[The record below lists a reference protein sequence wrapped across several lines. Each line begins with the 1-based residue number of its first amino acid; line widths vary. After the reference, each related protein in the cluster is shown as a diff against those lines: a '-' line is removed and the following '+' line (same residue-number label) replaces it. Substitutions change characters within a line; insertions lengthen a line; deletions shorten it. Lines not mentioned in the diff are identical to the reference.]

1 MSILE
6 KVLIIEDDLY
16 IREELESIFKKRGYV
31 VESITNFNNTLEDIR
46 KSNPDLIVLDLNLPG
61 MSGFEIC
68 KSVKQRTSFPVLI
81 LTSRN
86 QVKDELNALDL
97 GADDYLTK
105 PCHPDRIIARAE
117 KIIKMY
123 GKIMNIISVG
133 NLILDERI
141 YEAKYVDNSIILP
154 ENEGKILRALMIN
167 YPNIV
172 KKENLFIELW
182 GTKEFVDENILQ
194 VNMTRLRKS
203 LSKIKLDNIIT
214 TIRGIGYK
222 MEELNEE

>member
-1 MSILE
+1 M
-6 KVLIIEDDLY
+6 LIIEDDLY
-16 IREELESIFKKRGYV
+16 IREELESIFEKRGYV
-31 VESITNFNNTLEDIR
+31 VESITNFNNTLEDIK

-68 KSVKQRTSFPVLI
+68 KSLKQRTSFPVLI

-86 QVKDELNALDL
+86 QMKDELHALDL

-105 PCHPDRIIARAE
+105 PCHPDRIIARAD

-123 GKIMNIISVG
+123 EKIINNISVG
-133 NLILDERI
+133 NLILDEKI
-141 YEAKYVDNSIILP
+141 YEVKYLENSIILP
-154 ENEGKILRALMIN
+154 ENEGKILRNLMIN
-167 YPNIV
+167 YPQIV
-172 KKENLFIELW
+172 KKEDLFIELW
-182 GTKEFVDENILQ
+182 GTKDFVDENILQ

-203 LSKIKLDNIIT
+203 LSKINLDNVIT

-222 MEELNEE
+222 LEVIDEG

>member
-1 MSILE
+1 MSDLE

-16 IREELESIFKKRGYV
+16 IREELESIFEKRGYV
-31 VESITNFNNTLEDIR
+31 VESITNFNNTLEDIK

-86 QVKDELNALDL
+86 QMKDELHALDL

-117 KIIKMY
+117 KIISMY
-123 GKIMNIISVG
+123 GKIINNISVG
-133 NLILDERI
+133 NLILDEKI
-141 YEAKYVDNSIILP
+141 YEAKYLENSIILP
-154 ENEGKILRALMIN
+154 ENEGKILRNLMIN

-172 KKENLFIELW
+172 RKEDLFIELW
-182 GTKEFVDENILQ
+182 GTKEFIDENILQ

-203 LSKIKLDNIIT
+203 LSKINLDNIIK
-214 TIRGIGYK
+214 TIRGCGYK
-222 MEELNEE
+222 LEVFDEE

>member
-1 MSILE
+1 M
-6 KVLIIEDDLY
+6 LIIEDDLY
-16 IREELESIFKKRGYV
+16 IREELESIFEKRGYV
-31 VESITNFNNTLEDIR
+31 VESITNFNNTLEDIK

-68 KSVKQRTSFPVLI
+68 KSLKQRTSFPVLI

-86 QVKDELNALDL
+86 QMKDELHALDL

-123 GKIMNIISVG
+123 EKIINNISVG
-133 NLILDERI
+133 NLILDEKI
-141 YEAKYVDNSIILP
+141 YEVKYLENSIILP
-154 ENEGKILRALMIN
+154 ENEGKILRNLMIN
-167 YPNIV
+167 YPKTV
-172 KKENLFIELW
+172 KKEDLFIELW
-182 GTKEFVDENILQ
+182 GTKDFVDENILQ

-203 LSKIKLDNIIT
+203 LSKINLDNVIT

-222 MEELNEE
+222 LEVIDEE

>member
-1 MSILE
+1 M
-6 KVLIIEDDLY
+6 LIIEDDLY
-16 IREELESIFKKRGYV
+16 IREELESIFEKRGYV
-31 VESITNFNNTLEDIR
+31 VESITNFNNTLEDIK

-86 QVKDELNALDL
+86 QMKDELHALDL

-117 KIIKMY
+117 KIISMY
-123 GKIMNIISVG
+123 GKIINNISVG
-133 NLILDERI
+133 NLILDEKI
-141 YEAKYVDNSIILP
+141 YEAKYLENSIILP
-154 ENEGKILRALMIN
+154 ENEGKILRNLMIN

-172 KKENLFIELW
+172 KKEDLFIELW
-182 GTKEFVDENILQ
+182 GTKEFIDENILQ

-203 LSKIKLDNIIT
+203 LSKINLDNIIK
-214 TIRGIGYK
+214 TIRGCGYK
-222 MEELNEE
+222 LEVFDDE

>member
-1 MSILE
+1 M
-6 KVLIIEDDLY
+6 LIIEDDLY
-16 IREELESIFKKRGYV
+16 IREELESIFEKRGYV
-31 VESITNFNNTLEDIR
+31 VESITNFNNTLEDIK

-172 KKENLFIELW
+172 KKEELFIELW

>member
-1 MSILE
+1 
-6 KVLIIEDDLY
+6 VLIIEDDLY
-16 IREELESIFKKRGYV
+16 IREELESVFEKKGYV
-31 VESITNFNNTLEDIR
+31 VENITNFNNTFEDIK

-68 KSVKQRTSFPVLI
+68 KSVKERTSFPVLI

-86 QVKDELNALDL
+86 QMKDELHALDL

-105 PCHPDRIIARAE
+105 PCHPERIIARAD

-123 GKIMNIISVG
+123 EKIINNISVG
-133 NLILDERI
+133 NLILDEKI
-141 YEAKYVDNSIILP
+141 YEARYLENSIILP
-154 ENEGKILRALMIN
+154 ENEGKILRNLMIN
-167 YPNIV
+167 YPKIV
-172 KKENLFIELW
+172 KKEDLFIELW

-203 LSKIKLDNIIT
+203 LLKINLDNIIT

-222 MEELNEE
+222 LEGIDEKQTEK

>member
-1 MSILE
+1 M
-6 KVLIIEDDLY
+6 LIIEDDLY
-16 IREELESIFKKRGYV
+16 IREELESIFEKRGYV
-31 VESITNFNNTLEDIR
+31 VESITNFNNTLEDIK

-68 KSVKQRTSFPVLI
+68 KSLKQRTSFPVLI

-86 QVKDELNALDL
+86 QMKDELHALDL

-105 PCHPDRIIARAE
+105 PCHPDRIIARAD

-123 GKIMNIISVG
+123 EKIINNISVG
-133 NLILDERI
+133 NLILDEKI
-141 YEAKYVDNSIILP
+141 YEVKYLENSVILP
-154 ENEGKILRALMIN
+154 ENEGRILRNLMIN
-167 YPNIV
+167 YPKIV
-172 KKENLFIELW
+172 KKEDLFIELW
-182 GTKEFVDENILQ
+182 GTKDFVDENILQ

-203 LSKIKLDNIIT
+203 LSKINLDNVIT

-222 MEELNEE
+222 LEVIDEE

>member
-1 MSILE
+1 ME

-16 IREELESIFKKRGYV
+16 IREELESIFEKRGYV
-31 VESITNFNNTLEDIR
+31 VESITNFNNTLEDIK

-68 KSVKQRTSFPVLI
+68 KSLKQRTSFPVLI

-86 QVKDELNALDL
+86 QMKDELHALDL

-123 GKIMNIISVG
+123 EKIINNISVG
-133 NLILDERI
+133 NLILDEKI
-141 YEAKYVDNSIILP
+141 YEVKYLENSVILP
-154 ENEGKILRALMIN
+154 ENEGKILRNLMIN
-167 YPNIV
+167 YPKIV
-172 KKENLFIELW
+172 KKEDLFIELW
-182 GTKEFVDENILQ
+182 GTKDFVDENILQ

-203 LSKIKLDNIIT
+203 LSKINLDNVIT

-222 MEELNEE
+222 LEVIDEE

>member
-1 MSILE
+1 ME

-16 IREELESIFKKRGYV
+16 IREELESIFEKRGYV
-31 VESITNFNNTLEDIR
+31 VESITNFNNTLEDIK

-86 QVKDELNALDL
+86 QMKDELHALDL

-123 GKIMNIISVG
+123 GKIMNIISVR
-133 NLILDERI
+133 NLTLDERI
-141 YEAKYVDNSIILP
+141 YEAKYINNSIILP

-172 KKENLFIELW
+172 KKEDLFIELW

-203 LSKIKLDNIIT
+203 LSKIKLYNIIT

>member
-1 MSILE
+1 ME

-16 IREELESIFKKRGYV
+16 IREELESIFEKRGYV
-31 VESITNFNNTLEDIR
+31 VESITNFNNTLEDIK

-86 QVKDELNALDL
+86 QMKDELHALDL

-117 KIIKMY
+117 KIISMY
-123 GKIMNIISVG
+123 GKIINNISVG
-133 NLILDERI
+133 NLILYEKI
-141 YEAKYVDNSIILP
+141 YEAKYLENSIILP
-154 ENEGKILRALMIN
+154 ENEGKILRNLMIN

-172 KKENLFIELW
+172 KKEDLFIELW
-182 GTKEFVDENILQ
+182 GTKEFIDENILQ

-203 LSKIKLDNIIT
+203 LSKINLNNIIT
-214 TIRGIGYK
+214 TIRGVGYK
-222 MEELNEE
+222 LEVIDE

>member
-1 MSILE
+1 ME

-16 IREELESIFKKRGYV
+16 IREELESIFEKKGYV
-31 VESITNFNNTLEDIR
+31 VESITNFNNTLEDIK

-86 QVKDELNALDL
+86 QMKDELHALDL

-117 KIIKMY
+117 KIISMY
-123 GKIMNIISVG
+123 GKIINNISVG
-133 NLILDERI
+133 NLILDEKI
-141 YEAKYVDNSIILP
+141 YEAKYLENSIILP
-154 ENEGKILRALMIN
+154 ENEGKILRNLMIN

-172 KKENLFIELW
+172 KKEDLFIELW
-182 GTKEFVDENILQ
+182 GTKEFIDENILQ

-203 LSKIKLDNIIT
+203 LSKINLDNIIK
-214 TIRGIGYK
+214 TIRGCGYK
-222 MEELNEE
+222 LEVIDEE

>member
-1 MSILE
+1 M
-6 KVLIIEDDLY
+6 LIIEDDLY
-16 IREELESIFKKRGYV
+16 IREELESIFEKRGYV
-31 VESITNFNNTLEDIR
+31 VESITNFNNTLEDIK

-86 QVKDELNALDL
+86 QMKDELHALDL

-172 KKENLFIELW
+172 KKEDLFIELW
-182 GTKEFVDENILQ
+182 GTKDFVDENILQ

>member
-16 IREELESIFKKRGYV
+16 IREELESIFEKKGYV
-31 VESITNFNNTLEDIR
+31 VESITNFNNTLEDIK

-68 KSVKQRTSFPVLI
+68 KSVKERTSFPVLI

-86 QVKDELNALDL
+86 QMKDELHALDL

-123 GKIMNIISVG
+123 GKIINNISVG
-133 NLILDERI
+133 NLILDEKI
-141 YEAKYVDNSIILP
+141 YEAKYLDNSIILP
-154 ENEGKILRALMIN
+154 ENEGKILRNLMIN
-167 YPNIV
+167 YPKIV
-172 KKENLFIELW
+172 KKEDLFIELW

-203 LSKIKLDNIIT
+203 LSKINLDNIIT

-222 MEELNEE
+222 LEVIDEE

>member
-16 IREELESIFKKRGYV
+16 IREELESIFEKKGYV
-31 VESITNFNNTLEDIR
+31 VESIINFNNTLEDIK

-68 KSVKQRTSFPVLI
+68 KSVKERTSFPILI

-86 QVKDELNALDL
+86 QMKDELHALDL

-123 GKIMNIISVG
+123 GKIINNISVG
-133 NLILDERI
+133 NLILDEKI
-141 YEAKYVDNSIILP
+141 YEVKYLDNSIILP
-154 ENEGKILRALMIN
+154 ENEGKILRNLMIN
-167 YPNIV
+167 YPKIV
-172 KKENLFIELW
+172 KKEDLFIELW

-203 LSKIKLDNIIT
+203 LSKINLDNIIT

-222 MEELNEE
+222 LEVIDE

>member
-1 MSILE
+1 ME

-16 IREELESIFKKRGYV
+16 IREELESIFEKRGYV
-31 VESITNFNNTLEDIR
+31 VESITNFNNTLEDIK

-86 QVKDELNALDL
+86 QMKDELHALDL

-117 KIIKMY
+117 KIISMY
-123 GKIMNIISVG
+123 GKIINNISVG
-133 NLILDERI
+133 NLILDEKI
-141 YEAKYVDNSIILP
+141 YEAKYLENSIILP
-154 ENEGKILRALMIN
+154 ENEGKLLRNLMIN

-172 KKENLFIELW
+172 KKEDLFIELW
-182 GTKEFVDENILQ
+182 GTKEFIDENILQ

-203 LSKIKLDNIIT
+203 LSKINLDNIIK
-214 TIRGIGYK
+214 TIRGCGYK
-222 MEELNEE
+222 LEVFDDE

>member
-1 MSILE
+1 M
-6 KVLIIEDDLY
+6 LIIEDDLY
-16 IREELESIFKKRGYV
+16 IREELESVFEKKGYV
-31 VESITNFNNTLEDIR
+31 VESITNFNNTFEDIK

-68 KSVKQRTSFPVLI
+68 KSVKERTSFPVLI

-86 QVKDELNALDL
+86 QMKDELHALDL

-105 PCHPDRIIARAE
+105 PCHPDRIIARAD

-123 GKIMNIISVG
+123 EKIINNISVG
-133 NLILDERI
+133 NLILDEKI
-141 YEAKYVDNSIILP
+141 YEARYLENSIILP
-154 ENEGKILRALMIN
+154 ENEGKILRNLMIN
-167 YPNIV
+167 YPKIV
-172 KKENLFIELW
+172 KKEDLFIELW

-203 LSKIKLDNIIT
+203 LSKINLDNIIT

-222 MEELNEE
+222 LEGIDEK

>member
-1 MSILE
+1 M
-6 KVLIIEDDLY
+6 LIIEDDLY

-31 VESITNFNNTLEDIR
+31 VESITNFNNTLEDIK

-68 KSVKQRTSFPVLI
+68 KSLKQRTSFPVLI

-86 QVKDELNALDL
+86 QMKDELHALDL

-105 PCHPDRIIARAE
+105 PCHPDRIIARAD

-123 GKIMNIISVG
+123 EKIINNISVG
-133 NLILDERI
+133 NLILDEKI
-141 YEAKYVDNSIILP
+141 YEVKYLENSVILP
-154 ENEGKILRALMIN
+154 ENEGKILRNLMIN
-167 YPNIV
+167 YPKTV
-172 KKENLFIELW
+172 KKEDLFIELW
-182 GTKEFVDENILQ
+182 GTKDFVDENILQ

-203 LSKIKLDNIIT
+203 LSKINLDNVIT

-222 MEELNEE
+222 LEIIDEE

>member
-1 MSILE
+1 M
-6 KVLIIEDDLY
+6 LIIEDDLY
-16 IREELESIFKKRGYV
+16 IREELESIFEKKGYV
-31 VESITNFNNTLEDIR
+31 VESITNFNNTLEDIK

-68 KSVKQRTSFPVLI
+68 KSVKQRTYFPVLI

-86 QVKDELNALDL
+86 QMKDELHALDL

-117 KIIKMY
+117 KIISMY
-123 GKIMNIISVG
+123 GKIINNISVG
-133 NLILDERI
+133 NLILDEKI
-141 YEAKYVDNSIILP
+141 YEAKYLENSIILP
-154 ENEGKILRALMIN
+154 ENEGKILRNLMIN

-172 KKENLFIELW
+172 KKEDLFIELW
-182 GTKEFVDENILQ
+182 GTKEFIDENILQ

-203 LSKIKLDNIIT
+203 LSKINLDNIIK
-214 TIRGIGYK
+214 TIRGCGYK
-222 MEELNEE
+222 LEVIDEE

>member
-1 MSILE
+1 M
-6 KVLIIEDDLY
+6 LIIEDDLY
-16 IREELESIFKKRGYV
+16 IREELESIFEKRGYV
-31 VESITNFNNTLEDIR
+31 VESITNFNNTLEDIK

-86 QVKDELNALDL
+86 QMKDELHALDL

-117 KIIKMY
+117 KIISMY
-123 GKIMNIISVG
+123 GKIINNISVG
-133 NLILDERI
+133 NLILDEKI
-141 YEAKYVDNSIILP
+141 YEAKYLENSIILP
-154 ENEGKILRALMIN
+154 ENEGKILRNLMIN

-172 KKENLFIELW
+172 KKEDLFIELW
-182 GTKEFVDENILQ
+182 GTKEFIDENILQ

-203 LSKIKLDNIIT
+203 LSKINLDNIIK
-214 TIRGIGYK
+214 TIRGCGYK
-222 MEELNEE
+222 LEVFDEE

>member
-1 MSILE
+1 M
-6 KVLIIEDDLY
+6 LIIEDDLY
-16 IREELESIFKKRGYV
+16 IREELESIFEKRGYV
-31 VESITNFNNTLEDIR
+31 VESITNFNNTLEDIK

-68 KSVKQRTSFPVLI
+68 KSLKQRTSFPVLI

-86 QVKDELNALDL
+86 QMKDELHALDL

-105 PCHPDRIIARAE
+105 PCHPDRIIARAD

-123 GKIMNIISVG
+123 EKIINNISVE
-133 NLILDERI
+133 NLILDEKI
-141 YEAKYVDNSIILP
+141 YEVKYLENSIILP
-154 ENEGKILRALMIN
+154 ENEGKILRNLMIN
-167 YPNIV
+167 YPKIV
-172 KKENLFIELW
+172 KKEDLFIELW
-182 GTKEFVDENILQ
+182 GTKDFVDENILQ

-203 LSKIKLDNIIT
+203 LSKINLDNVIT

-222 MEELNEE
+222 LEVIDEE

>member
-1 MSILE
+1 M
-6 KVLIIEDDLY
+6 LIIEDDLY
-16 IREELESIFKKRGYV
+16 IREELENIFEKRGYV
-31 VESITNFNNTLEDIR
+31 VESITNLNNTLEDIK

-86 QVKDELNALDL
+86 QMKDELHALDL

-123 GKIMNIISVG
+123 GKIINNISVG
-133 NLILDERI
+133 NLILDEKI
-141 YEAKYVDNSIILP
+141 YEAKYLENSIILP
-154 ENEGKILRALMIN
+154 ENEGKILRNLMIN

-172 KKENLFIELW
+172 KKEDLFIELW
-182 GTKEFVDENILQ
+182 GTKEFIDENILQ

-203 LSKIKLDNIIT
+203 LSKINLDNIIK
-214 TIRGIGYK
+214 TIRGCGYK
-222 MEELNEE
+222 LEVFDEE

>member
-1 MSILE
+1 ME

-16 IREELESIFKKRGYV
+16 IREELESIFEKRGYV
-31 VESITNFNNTLEDIR
+31 VESITNFNNTLEDIK

-86 QVKDELNALDL
+86 QMKDELHALDL

-172 KKENLFIELW
+172 KKEDLFIELW
-182 GTKEFVDENILQ
+182 GTKDFVDENILQ

>member
-1 MSILE
+1 ME

-16 IREELESIFKKRGYV
+16 IREELESIFEKRGYV
-31 VESITNFNNTLEDIR
+31 VESITNFNNTLEDIK

-68 KSVKQRTSFPVLI
+68 KSLKQRTSFPVLI

-86 QVKDELNALDL
+86 QMKDELHALDL

-105 PCHPDRIIARAE
+105 PCHPDRIIARAD

-123 GKIMNIISVG
+123 EKIINNISVG
-133 NLILDERI
+133 NLILDEKI
-141 YEAKYVDNSIILP
+141 YQVKYLENSVILP
-154 ENEGKILRALMIN
+154 ENEGKILRNLMIN
-167 YPNIV
+167 YPKIV
-172 KKENLFIELW
+172 KKEDLFIELW
-182 GTKEFVDENILQ
+182 GTKDFVDENILQ

-203 LSKIKLDNIIT
+203 LSKINLDNVIT

-222 MEELNEE
+222 LEVIDEE

>member
-16 IREELESIFKKRGYV
+16 IREELESIFEKKGYV
-31 VESITNFNNTLEDIR
+31 VESIINFNNTLEDIK

-86 QVKDELNALDL
+86 QMKDELHALDL

-123 GKIMNIISVG
+123 GKIINDISVG
-133 NLILDERI
+133 NLSLDEKI
-141 YEAKYVDNSIILP
+141 YEAKYLENSIILP
-154 ENEGKILRALMIN
+154 ENEGKILRNLMIN
-167 YPNIV
+167 YPKIV
-172 KKENLFIELW
+172 KKEDLFIELW

-203 LSKIKLDNIIT
+203 LSKINLDNIIT

-222 MEELNEE
+222 LEVIDEE

>member
-1 MSILE
+1 MIILE

-16 IREELESIFKKRGYV
+16 IREELESIFEKRGYA
-31 VESITNFNNTLEDIR
+31 VESITNFNNTLEDIK

-68 KSVKQRTSFPVLI
+68 KSVKERTSFPILI

-86 QVKDELNALDL
+86 QMKDELHALDL

-123 GKIMNIISVG
+123 GKIINNISVG
-133 NLILDERI
+133 NLILDEKI
-141 YEAKYVDNSIILP
+141 FEAKYLDNSIILP
-154 ENEGKILRALMIN
+154 ENEGKILRNLMIN
-167 YPNIV
+167 YPKIV
-172 KKENLFIELW
+172 KKEDLFIELW
-182 GTKEFVDENILQ
+182 GTKDFVDENILQ

-203 LSKIKLDNIIT
+203 LLKINLDNIIT

-222 MEELNEE
+222 LEVIDEK

>member
-1 MSILE
+1 ME

-16 IREELESIFKKRGYV
+16 IREELESIFEKRGYV
-31 VESITNFNNTLEDIR
+31 VESITNFNNTLEDI
-46 KSNPDLIVLDLNLPG
+46 KKYNPDLIVLDLNLPG

-86 QVKDELNALDL
+86 QMKDELHALDL

-117 KIIKMY
+117 KIISMY
-123 GKIMNIISVG
+123 GKIINNISVG
-133 NLILDERI
+133 NLILDEKI
-141 YEAKYVDNSIILP
+141 YEAKYLENSIILP
-154 ENEGKILRALMIN
+154 ENEGKILRNLMIN

-172 KKENLFIELW
+172 KKEDLFIELW
-182 GTKEFVDENILQ
+182 GTKEFIDENILQ

-203 LSKIKLDNIIT
+203 LSKINLDNVIK
-214 TIRGIGYK
+214 TIRGCGYK
-222 MEELNEE
+222 LEVLDEE

>member
-1 MSILE
+1 M
-6 KVLIIEDDLY
+6 LIIEDDLY
-16 IREELESIFKKRGYV
+16 IREELESIFEKRGYV
-31 VESITNFNNTLEDIR
+31 VESITNFNNTLEDIK

-68 KSVKQRTSFPVLI
+68 KSLKQRTSFPVLI

-86 QVKDELNALDL
+86 QMKDELHALDL

-123 GKIMNIISVG
+123 EKIINNISVG
-133 NLILDERI
+133 NLILDEKI
-141 YEAKYVDNSIILP
+141 YEVKYLENSVILP
-154 ENEGKILRALMIN
+154 ENEGKILRNLMIN
-167 YPNIV
+167 YPKIV
-172 KKENLFIELW
+172 KKEDLFIELW
-182 GTKEFVDENILQ
+182 GTKDFVDENILQ

-203 LSKIKLDNIIT
+203 LSKINLDNVIT

-222 MEELNEE
+222 LEVIDEE

>member
-1 MSILE
+1 ME

-16 IREELESIFKKRGYV
+16 IREELESIFEKRGYV
-31 VESITNFNNTLEDIR
+31 VESITNFNNTLEDIK

-61 MSGFEIC
+61 MSGFAIC
-68 KSVKQRTSFPVLI
+68 KSLKQRTSFPVLI

-86 QVKDELNALDL
+86 QMKDELHALDL

-105 PCHPDRIIARAE
+105 PCHPDRIIARAD

-123 GKIMNIISVG
+123 EKIINNISVG
-133 NLILDERI
+133 NLILDEKI
-141 YEAKYVDNSIILP
+141 YEVKYLENSIILP
-154 ENEGKILRALMIN
+154 ENEGKILRNLMIN
-167 YPNIV
+167 YPEIV
-172 KKENLFIELW
+172 KKEDLFIELW
-182 GTKEFVDENILQ
+182 GTKDFVDENILQ

-203 LSKIKLDNIIT
+203 LSKINLDNVIT

-222 MEELNEE
+222 LEVIDEE

>member
-16 IREELESIFKKRGYV
+16 IREELESIFEKKGYV
-31 VESITNFNNTLEDIR
+31 VESIINFNNTLEDIK

-68 KSVKQRTSFPVLI
+68 KSVKERTSFPILI

-86 QVKDELNALDL
+86 QMKDELHALDL

-105 PCHPDRIIARAE
+105 PCHPDRIIARSE

-123 GKIMNIISVG
+123 GKIINNISVG
-133 NLILDERI
+133 NLILDEKI
-141 YEAKYVDNSIILP
+141 YEAKYLDNSIILP
-154 ENEGKILRALMIN
+154 ENEGKILRNLMIN
-167 YPNIV
+167 YPKIV
-172 KKENLFIELW
+172 KKEDLFIELW

-203 LSKIKLDNIIT
+203 LSKINLDNIIT

-222 MEELNEE
+222 LEVIDEE

>member
-1 MSILE
+1 M
-6 KVLIIEDDLY
+6 LIIEDDLY
-16 IREELESIFKKRGYV
+16 IREELESVFEKKGYV
-31 VESITNFNNTLEDIR
+31 VESITNFNNTLEDIK

-86 QVKDELNALDL
+86 QMKDELHALDL

-105 PCHPDRIIARAE
+105 PCHPDRIIARAD

-123 GKIMNIISVG
+123 EKIINNISVG
-133 NLILDERI
+133 NLILDEKI
-141 YEAKYVDNSIILP
+141 YEARYLENSIILP
-154 ENEGKILRALMIN
+154 ENEGKILRNLMIN
-167 YPNIV
+167 YPKIV
-172 KKENLFIELW
+172 KKEDLFIELW
-182 GTKEFVDENILQ
+182 GTKEFIDENILQ

-203 LSKIKLDNIIT
+203 LSKINLDNIIT
-214 TIRGIGYK
+214 TIRGIGYRLEGIDEK
-222 MEELNEE
+222 

>member
-16 IREELESIFKKRGYV
+16 IREELESIFEKKGYV
-31 VESITNFNNTLEDIR
+31 VESIINFNNTLEDIK

-68 KSVKQRTSFPVLI
+68 KSVKERTSFPILI

-86 QVKDELNALDL
+86 QMKDELHALDL

-123 GKIMNIISVG
+123 GKIINNISVG
-133 NLILDERI
+133 NLILDEKI
-141 YEAKYVDNSIILP
+141 YEAKYLDNSIILP
-154 ENEGKILRALMIN
+154 ENEGKILRNLMIN
-167 YPNIV
+167 YPKIV
-172 KKENLFIELW
+172 KKEDLFIELW

-203 LSKIKLDNIIT
+203 LSKINLDNIIT

-222 MEELNEE
+222 LEVIDEE